1 GYLRFME
8 DLEREFNVK
17 ISLKTFRTLRTLG
30 QAADY
35 IERAT
40 RKDKPPDTEPAPR
53 GSAGGTE

>member
-1 GYLRFME
+1 ME